1 MNNYAEEYY
10 KTPINLVINIDKIVT
25 IHYFEFASDY
35 IFRGEK
41 HDFWEFL
48 YVDKGEVEVMADT
61 KGYKLT
67 QGDIIFHKPNEF
79 HSEWANGKV
88 APNLMIMSFECK
100 DPAMDYFSNK
110 IMQIEASEKNLIAEI
125 VKESQKAYS
134 NALGGHNKLLKHENP
149 LFGSEQLIKIHLEL
163 LLIKLIR
170 KGSFDHSSKRLN
182 ESTLAKMEKGLVDD
196 IIEYMH
202 ENIASDLTFEDICNH
217 FSLGKTYLKTLFKT
231 NTNLGAMTYFKNLK
245 INEAKTLIREQQYN
259 FTQIAYMLG
268 YKSVHTFSRS
278 FKEAT
283 DMSPSEYA
291 TSVKAMANL

>member
-1 MNNYAEEYY
+1 MNTCTEEYY
-10 KTPINLVINIDKIVT
+10 KTPIDLVINIEKIVT

-35 IFRGEK
+35 IFKGEK

-61 KGYKLT
+61 KGYRLT

-79 HSEWANGKV
+79 HSEWANGKA

-110 IMQIEASEKNLIAEI
+110 IMQLEAPEKNLIAEI
-125 VKESQKAYS
+125 LKEAKIAYS
-134 NALGGHNKLLKHENP
+134 NALGGHNKLVKQPNP
-149 LFGSEQLIKIHLEL
+149 LFGSEQLIKMFLEM

-170 KGSFDHSSKRLN
+170 KDSYVHSSKRLN
-182 ESTLAKMEKGLVDD
+182 ENTLEKLEKSLVDN

-202 ENIASDLTFEDICNH
+202 ENISSNLTFEEICNY
-217 FSLGKTYLKTLFKT
+217 FSLGKTYLKNLFKNKT
-231 NTNLGAMTYFKNLK
+231 NVGAMTYFRNLK
-245 INEAKTLIREQQYN
+245 IDEAKTLIRQKQHN
-259 FTQIAYMLG
+259 FTEIAYMLG
-268 YKSVHTFSRS
+268 YKSVHSFSRS

-283 DMSPSEYA
+283 AMSPSEYA
-291 TSVKAMANL
+291 ASVKAKANL

>member
-1 MNNYAEEYY
+1 MSDFAEEYY
-10 KTPINLVINIDKIVT
+10 KTPIKSVININKIVT

-67 QGDIIFHKPNEF
+67 QGDMIFHKPNEF

-100 DPAMDYFSNK
+100 DPAIEFFSNK
-110 IMQIEASEKNLIAEI
+110 IMQIESSEKNLIAEI
-125 VKESQKAYS
+125 IKESQEAYS
-134 NALGGHNKLLKHENP
+134 NALGGHNRLLKQQNS
-149 LFGSEQLIKIHLEL
+149 LFGAEQLIKLYLEM

-170 KGSFDHSSKRLN
+170 KGSFVHSSKRLN
-182 ESTLAKMEKGLVDD
+182 ESTLERMEKDLVDH

-202 ENIASDLTFEDICNH
+202 QNIASDLTFEDICNH
-217 FSLGKTYLKTLFKT
+217 FSLGKTYLKTLFKNRT
-231 NTNLGAMTYFKNLK
+231 NIGAMTYFKNLK
-245 INEAKTLIREQQYN
+245 ISEAKTLIRQQQHN

-278 FKEAT
+278 FKET
-283 DMSPSEYA
+283 TNMSPSEYA
-291 TSVKAMANL
+291 TSVKAKANL